1 MDQEIKDLT
10 IEDKKE
16 QNDEVDIKEGK
27 KIMELTE
34 VEKQK
39 NVMRRK
45 SDLPQVKI
53 IFLKIKLIDGIQER
67 KQISYWYS
75 EAENS
80 VSLESNNAL

>member
-16 QNDEVDIKEGK
+16 PNDEVDIKEGK
-27 KIMELTE
+27 KIMKLTE

-39 NVMRRK
+39 KVMRRK

-80 VSLESNNAL
+80 VSLKSNNAL

>member
-67 KQISYWYS
+67 KQISY
-75 EAENS
+75 
-80 VSLESNNAL
+80 

>member
-16 QNDEVDIKEGK
+16 PNDEVDIKEGK

-39 NVMRRK
+39 KVMRRK

-67 KQISYWYS
+67 KQISY
-75 EAENS
+75 
-80 VSLESNNAL
+80 

>member
-39 NVMRRK
+39 KVMRRK

-67 KQISYWYS
+67 KQISY
-75 EAENS
+75 
-80 VSLESNNAL
+80 